1 MSNPFF
7 SVIVPHYDGA
17 ISDETFVEG
26 MQSIASSNFDD
37 YEVLI
42 YHDGPTSRPI
52 PDLDQ
57 FGFKYKY
64 KETKKR
70 YNNWGHSLRD
80 LGIREASGEYIIH
93 FNPDN
98 ILNENAMTSI
108 NKSILL
114 AKEWST
120 SGTDMWYQ
128 QGQSFYEVCISP
140 IIMEGVVRGPAGSMK
155 RSGKVEDR
163 LLMDGIPPQFHNV
176 DCMQAVASKK
186 AWLSIGGWYN
196 KQEQSD
202 GMLIEHLVREN
213 SFCYSPQIIGVH
225 R

>member
-7 SVIVPHYDGA
+7 SIIVPHYDGA

-52 PDLDQ
+52 PDLNQ

-64 KETKKR
+64 RETNKR
-70 YNNWGHSLRD
+70 YNDWGHSLRD
-80 LGIREASGEYIIH
+80 LGIKEASGEYIIH

-98 ILNENAMTSI
+98 LLDLEAMGSI
-108 NKSILL
+108 KKSIILSCL
-114 AKEWST
+114 AHKSLVGAPE
-120 SGTDMWYQ
+120 Y
-128 QGQSFYEVCISP
+128 FNVCVSP
-140 IIMEGVVRGPAGSMK
+140 ILMEGVVRLFNGALQRTHRTK
-155 RSGKVEDR
+155 D
-163 LLMDGIPPQFHNV
+163 LLIMDGVPPIKLNI
-176 DCMQAVASKK
+176 DCMQVVASKI
-186 AWLSIGGWYN
+186 AWLSIGGWHN
-196 KQEQSD
+196 KSETSD
-202 GMLIEHLVREN
+202 GDLIEQLVKKYGY
-213 SFCYSPQIIGVH
+213 CYCPQIIGTH